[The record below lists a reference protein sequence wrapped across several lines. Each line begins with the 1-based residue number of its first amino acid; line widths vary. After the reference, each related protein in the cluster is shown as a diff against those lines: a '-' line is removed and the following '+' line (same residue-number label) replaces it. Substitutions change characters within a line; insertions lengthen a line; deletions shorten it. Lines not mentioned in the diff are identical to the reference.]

1 MVRISDI
8 LKNIKKKK
16 TAANENEEEKK
27 PFPAPNYPEASLR
40 PPEQGAPQQP
50 EPVSNREEKI
60 KISPIIMEKGKL
72 LNMEDCKKTYDEIM
86 SFISDIN
93 HEVLKNYVS
102 NYESITECVNRL
114 AEQLMLGNESLLEM
128 PCTSSQNYPFAHEL
142 NVCIYSLKIGLELG
156 YDKTRLTELG
166 ASALFHDI
174 GMIKYLDIANL
185 RRTLSPD
192 EYNEI
197 KKHVTTG
204 AELLKKITGIPEIVI
219 DSVAQSHERIDGS
232 GYCKGIKGDLI
243 KPYAKIIGLSCVYDA
258 ITHPRAYRDR
268 FMPLSAMQELLK
280 RKSIFEYRLL
290 KILINEI
297 GIFPL
302 GSLVQLN
309 TRETGRVVKI
319 NRGLPMRPVV
329 KIIYDRE
336 NKKLDHTKV
345 VDLAEQPTIY
355 IKQSLK
361 KAESKD
367 N

>member
-1 MVRISDI
+1 MVRLSDI
-8 LKNIKKKK
+8 LKNIKK
-16 TAANENEEEKK
+16 NPLQE
-27 PFPAPNYPEASLR
+27 PNYPDASLR

-60 KISPIIMEKGKL
+60 KISPIIMERGKL
-72 LNMEDCKKTYDEIM
+72 LNMEDCKKVYDEIM
-86 SFISDIN
+86 SFISNVN
-93 HEVLKNYVS
+93 HEASKNYVS

-114 AEQLMLGNESLLEM
+114 AEQLMLGNESLLEL
-128 PCTSSQNYPFAHEL
+128 PGTSSQNYPFAHEL

-185 RRTLSPD
+185 PRTLSSD

-197 KKHVTTG
+197 KKHVTIG

-232 GYCKGIKGDLI
+232 GYREGIKGDLI

-258 ITHPRAYRDR
+258 ITHPRAYRDNK
-268 FMPLSAMQELLK
+268 FMPLKAMQELLK
-280 RKSIFEYRLL
+280 VKNTFEYRLL
-290 KILINEI
+290 KILINDI

-319 NRGLPMRPVV
+319 NRGLPMRPVLN
-329 KIIYDRE
+329 IIYDR
-336 NKKLDHTKV
+336 NNQKLEGTKV
-345 VDLAEQPTIY
+345 VDLARQPTIY
-355 IKQSLK
+355 IKQNQHRS
-361 KAESKD
+361 ESKD